1 MRQAHEVS
9 QVNLAPAPPRTQGI
23 FDRVPLLSPSARPP
37 KPGVL
42 KLAPPPPPPRGLGGR
57 GPAPVGPRGPCPG
70 LPGVGTLSTAVERE
84 RREGGQRE
92 AWLCP
97 SRDPHRPHDPNG
109 FFCQRGN
116 SSNPGSPQRP
126 PRTASSARLW
136 PAAHRL
142 PRGRGLPAA
151 DLHPQARAAAPD
163 RTAAVSRGPALCV
176 WQPAAVSA
184 PGRGLTRFSVLT
196 PQIQAR

>member
-9 QVNLAPAPPRTQGI
+9 QVNPAPAPPRTQGI
-23 FDRVPLLSPSARPP
+23 FDRVPLLSPSARPS

-42 KLAPPPPPPRGLGGR
+42 KLAAPPSPPRVVSSAWSRPPWDPGGLAR
-57 GPAPVGPRGPCPG
+57 A
-70 LPGVGTLSTAVERE
+70 GTLSTAVERE
-84 RREGGQRE
+84 RREVGQRD
-92 AWLCP
+92 AWSCP

-126 PRTASSARLW
+126 PRTASSARLL

-142 PRGRGLPAA
+142 PRGRGLSAA
-151 DLHPQARAAAPD
+151 DLHPQAGAAAPD